1 MSNIE
6 AVAMFALSA
15 MQSANATST
24 IEMMRYAKK
33 RCPVTVSD
41 PGARMTDAATNA
53 GIGFKEVKSK
63 AFLLL
68 IFFLAP

>member
-6 AVAMFALSA
+6 AVAVFVLSA

-24 IEMMRYAKK
+24 IGKK

-41 PGARMTDAATNA
+41 PGVRMSDAAAHA
-53 GIGFKEVKSK
+53 GIDSK
-63 AFLLL
+63 R
-68 IFFLAP
+68 